1 LIRQDFPVGAKFS
14 DPAQRLRSKLRQAL
28 LVWASPRIVAI
39 LMALAIPGGMQDVLH
54 ASEMRALRDIQTITA
69 CQTLY
74 LSQFGKYATSLA
86 ELGPP
91 GNDVLPGLQAADLIP
106 SSLASG
112 HKDGYLFTVAATQ
125 SGYSIHAEPLVF
137 AKTAAR
143 SFFSDQSTIIRQNK
157 GTQPATAD
165 SPEYQ

>member
-1 LIRQDFPVGAKFS
+1 ML
-14 DPAQRLRSKLRQAL
+14 
-28 LVWASPRIVAI
+28 AI

-54 ASEMRALRDIQTITA
+54 ADEMRAIRAIRIITA
-69 CQTLY
+69 GETQY

-86 ELGPP
+86 ALGPP
-91 GNDVLPGLQAADLIP
+91 GNDILPGPQAADLIP
-106 SSLASG
+106 SSLASVQ
-112 HKDGYLFTVAATQ
+112 KDGYLFTVAATQ

-143 SFFSDQSTIIRQNK
+143 TFFSDQTMIIRQNK

-165 SPEYQ
+165 SPEYR

>member
-1 LIRQDFPVGAKFS
+1 
-14 DPAQRLRSKLRQAL
+14 
-28 LVWASPRIVAI
+28 
-39 LMALAIPGGMQDVLH
+39 MALAIPGGMQDVLH
-54 ASEMRALRDIQTITA
+54 ADEMRAIRAIQIITSCQTI
-69 CQTLY
+69 Y

-91 GNDVLPGLQAADLIP
+91 GNDVLPGPQAADLIP

-112 HKDGYLFTVAATQ
+112 QKDGYLFTVAATQ
-125 SGYSIHAEPLVF
+125 SGYTIHAEPLVF

-143 SFFSDQSTIIRQNK
+143 TFFSDQSIIIRQNK